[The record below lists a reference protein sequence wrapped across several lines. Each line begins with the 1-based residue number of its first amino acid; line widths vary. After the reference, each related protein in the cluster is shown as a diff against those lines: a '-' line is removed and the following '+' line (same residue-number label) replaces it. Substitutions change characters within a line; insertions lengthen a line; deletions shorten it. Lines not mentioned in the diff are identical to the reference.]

1 MNGVNLPAPPIPM
14 DRDMMFLL
22 DKIKRNRNIDFSQYQ
37 TRTLKNRIQNRLHTT
52 NCQTYWDYILLLNK
66 EPEEYDR
73 LINSLTIKV
82 SSFFRDTKTF
92 ELLRNSVIPEI
103 ISYKQSQSCKR
114 ICAWSCGAAL
124 GQEAYSMAI
133 LFCEALANH
142 LNDYNINIVATD
154 IDQQTLKNA
163 PWTAYKKNALA
174 NIKPYLLFKYFTPAG
189 DCYAVSDRLRSMITF
204 KYHDVTSNN
213 QRSGMDLILCR
224 NLLIYFQKGLQERVL
239 NNLYAALN
247 PHGFL
252 VLGKAESLSGSL
264 NGLLEVVDVGERVY
278 CKKGGHFPPLNP
290 LP

>member
-1 MNGVNLPAPPIPM
+1 MNGVNLPAPPIPI
-14 DRDMMFLL
+14 DRELMFLL

-37 TRTLKNRIQNRLHTT
+37 THTLKNRIQNRLHVT
-52 NCQTYWDYILLLNK
+52 NCHSYWDYILLLNK
-66 EPEEYDR
+66 EPEEYDL

-82 SSFFRDTKTF
+82 SSFFRNTKTF

-103 ISYKQSQSCKR
+103 ISYKQAQGCKR

-142 LNDYNINIVATD
+142 LNDYDLNILATD
-154 IDQQTLKNA
+154 IDQQTLKKA
-163 PWTAYKKNALA
+163 PWVAYDKKALSD
-174 NIKPYLLFKYFTPAG
+174 IKPYLLFKYFTRTG
-189 DCYAVSDRLRSMITF
+189 ESYAVSDRLRSMITF
-204 KYHDVTSNN
+204 KCHDVTSNN

-252 VLGKAESLSGSL
+252 VLGKAESLASSL
-264 NGLLEVVDVGERVY
+264 NGLLEVVDVGERVFQ
-278 CKKGGHFPPLNP
+278 KGGGYFPSP
-290 LP
+290 